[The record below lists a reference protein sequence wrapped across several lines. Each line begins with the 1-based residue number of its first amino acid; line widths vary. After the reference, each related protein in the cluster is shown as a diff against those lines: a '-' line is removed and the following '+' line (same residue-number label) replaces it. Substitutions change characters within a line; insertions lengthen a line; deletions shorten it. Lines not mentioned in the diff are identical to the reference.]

1 MCMRAAMHCVS
12 MRVWF
17 CGSLR
22 RVGEVPVPSS
32 IAGAGRP
39 TDVGDL
45 LWQRKSYRGAVLCEG
60 HSADGHDMRP
70 KVWVTRAPSE

>member
-1 MCMRAAMHCVS
+1 MYAGRHALCEHESLVL
-12 MRVWF
+12 WF
-17 CGSLR
+17 VETCWGS
-22 RVGEVPVPSS
+22 PS